1 MGMSTLQYLRSEKR
15 DEILALAQKYGVADI
30 RIFGSVAR
38 EEDTSD
44 SDVDFLINLQEG
56 HGVFDWIHFKQDLE
70 KLLNLEINVWPEKN
84 LKPYILPGILADA
97 QIL

>member
-1 MGMSTLQYLRSEKR
+1 MSTLEYLRQEKR
-15 DEILALAQKYGVADI
+15 DEILALAEKHGISNV

-38 EEDTSD
+38 EKDTPD

-56 HGVFDWIHFKQDLE
+56 HGLFDWIHFKQDLE
-70 KLLNLEINVWPEKN
+70 ELLNLDIDVWPESN

-97 QIL
+97 QPL